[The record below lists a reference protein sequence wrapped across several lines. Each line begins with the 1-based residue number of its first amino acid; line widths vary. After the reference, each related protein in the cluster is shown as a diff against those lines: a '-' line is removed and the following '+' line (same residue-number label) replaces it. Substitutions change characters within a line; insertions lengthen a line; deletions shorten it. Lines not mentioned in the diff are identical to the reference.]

1 MLPKTG
7 KVLPTDD
14 SEHELIADYAT
25 LIAHALKS
33 ELGASHQAI
42 KTVMRWT
49 GASERTVKNWFHGT
63 CGPSGEHLILLAQ
76 NSDAVFKIF
85 LRLASRQQSLA
96 SKKLVEARNAIAEV
110 LELVVS
116 LTV

>member
-1 MLPKTG
+1 MLPKRG
-7 KVLPTDD
+7 RVLPIDGGD
-14 SEHELIADYAT
+14 NELPEGYAVM
-25 LIAHALKS
+25 IAHALRS

-42 KTVMRWT
+42 KTVMKWT
-49 GASERTVKNWFHGT
+49 GASERTAKNWFHGSS
-63 CGPSGEHLILLAQ
+63 GPSGEHLISLAQ
-76 NSDAVFKIF
+76 NSDAVFEVF
-85 LRLASRQQSLA
+85 LRLASRRESLA